1 MYSVIKFNSNNN
13 SNKEICN
20 SNAVKN
26 DKDYNNSKLKFVTN
40 DN

>member
-1 MYSVIKFNSNNN
+1 MIKFNSN
-13 SNKEICN
+13 NKEICN